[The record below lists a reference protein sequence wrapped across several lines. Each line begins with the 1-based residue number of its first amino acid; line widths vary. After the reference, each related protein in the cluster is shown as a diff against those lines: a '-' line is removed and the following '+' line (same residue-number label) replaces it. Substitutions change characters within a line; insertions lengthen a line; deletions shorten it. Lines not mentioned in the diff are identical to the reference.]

1 MSSRCLEL
9 IWPFGA
15 MQHVRRNRC
24 ETGVLVDS
32 CAKPNSSIK
41 CMRNQYRDDC
51 IRTKC
56 SCRSRSTRDD
66 VMVHEVRHARAR
78 SDTDFHSKRL
88 NCVANRTH
96 RERMG
101 RWSHATWFSACYD
114 KLVLVANQQQSTSL
128 STNRASDDYF
138 IFPPATKSKTTI
150 KTVAIRSASDMESA
164 FAYSHFAIDRMIGV
178 KSSMSF
184 VLSPTWC
191 YYCHV
196 YVICSSSPIR

>member
-1 MSSRCLEL
+1 MRDRRFSRQLCKTQLFHKMHAKSISRRL
-9 IWPFGA
+9 HTHK
-15 MQHVRRNRC
+15 MQLSVTIYTRRC
-24 ETGVLVDS
+24 
-32 CAKPNSSIK
+32 
-41 CMRNQYRDDC
+41 
-51 IRTKC
+51 
-56 SCRSRSTRDD
+56 
-66 VMVHEVRHARAR
+66 MVHEVGHARAR